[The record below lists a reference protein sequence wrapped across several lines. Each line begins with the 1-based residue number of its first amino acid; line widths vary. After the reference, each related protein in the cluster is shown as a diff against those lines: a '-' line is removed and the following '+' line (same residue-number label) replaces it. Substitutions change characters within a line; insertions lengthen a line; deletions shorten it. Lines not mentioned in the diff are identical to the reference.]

1 MASERHNTQ
10 AGEEQRGSSGDN
22 IRQQQQES
30 RDPDKSNARDRTG
43 RKGGD
48 NAKNL

>member
-1 MASERHNTQ
+1 MPSERHNTQ

-22 IRQQQQES
+22 IRRQQRES
-30 RDPDKSNARDRTG
+30 RDPDKSNARDETG

>member
-1 MASERHNTQ
+1 MASETGNAQ
-10 AGEEQRGSSGDN
+10 AKMERRGSDGPN
-22 IRQQQQES
+22 IHRQQQES

>member
-1 MASERHNTQ
+1 MTSKTHNTQ
-10 AGEEQRGSSGDN
+10 AGEEHPGSSGDN

-30 RDPDKSNARDRTG
+30 RDPRHDNGRDRTG

>member
-1 MASERHNTQ
+1 MSSKAHNAQ
-10 AGEEQRGSSGDN
+10 AGEDQRGSSGDN
-22 IRQQQQES
+22 IRRQQQES
-30 RDPDKSNARDRTG
+30 RGPDKSNARDRTG